1 MEVSNADRVVF
12 PADGITKGEVVA
24 YYARVSGVLLPYLKG
39 RALTIERF
47 PKGIG
52 GEGFMQKNT
61 PTHYPDNIGRHE
73 TPKEGGGTT
82 VYPVVEDAESIP
94 YLANQGVITFHT
106 PPVKVGDTLRP
117 DWIIWDLD
125 PLVDGLDKVRG
136 AAAALRGVLEEF
148 GIDTLPMTSGSK
160 GYHLR
165 ARVKPDLDGDI
176 VAGIARGI
184 AALGAMRHSDLLTV
198 EFYKKKRGARVFV
211 DWLRNAPYATAVAP
225 WSLRSR
231 DGAPVAAPLSWGD
244 VAEVAP
250 DGVKMGDVA
259 ARLES
264 YPWEGATVHSLAPVS
279 DAVAA
284 ALDEA
289 GIVLEPFDRFRA

>member
-1 MEVSNADRVVF
+1 VSNADRVIF

-24 YYARVSGVLLPYLKG
+24 YYDRVADALLPYLKG

-52 GEGFMQKNT
+52 GQGFMQKNA
-61 PTHYPDNIGRHE
+61 PAHYPDNIGRHE

-82 VYPVVEDAESIP
+82 VYPVVEEAGSIP
-94 YLANQGVITFHT
+94 YLANQGVITFHI
-106 PPVKVGDTLRP
+106 PPVKVTDTLRP
-117 DWIIWDLD
+117 DWVIWDLD
-125 PLVDGLDKVRG
+125 PPADGLDKVRE

-165 ARVKPDLDGDI
+165 ARVEPDLDGD
-176 VAGIARGI
+176 VAAEIARGI
-184 AALGAMRHSDLLTV
+184 AALGALRHPDLLTI
-198 EFYKKKRGARVFV
+198 EFYKKKRGDRVFI

-225 WSLRSR
+225 WSLRAR
-231 DGAPVAAPLSWGD
+231 DGAPVATPLSWD
-244 VAEVAP
+244 EVAKIAP
-250 DGVKMGDVA
+250 GGVKMGDVA
-259 ARLES
+259 RRLES
-264 YPWEGATVHSLAPVS
+264 DPWERATVHDLAPVS
-279 DAVAA
+279 EAVSD